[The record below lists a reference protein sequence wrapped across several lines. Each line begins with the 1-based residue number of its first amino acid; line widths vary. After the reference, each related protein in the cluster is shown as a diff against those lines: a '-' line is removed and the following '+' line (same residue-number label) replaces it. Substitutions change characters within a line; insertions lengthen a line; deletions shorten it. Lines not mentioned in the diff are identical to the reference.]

1 MVVLDMPLSFYI
13 TVSNKEI
20 KMGYFSML
28 ACMLVLLVMNDISKI
43 KKKLNKIEE
52 MLEGKK
58 GD

>member
-1 MVVLDMPLSFYI
+1 MIS
-13 TVSNKEI
+13 
-20 KMGYFSML
+20 
-28 ACMLVLLVMNDISKI
+28 CMLVLLVMNDISKI